1 MAQIKQL
8 LLEAETIL
16 TSAKIENPKLDAQ
29 LLLSELLQISRTEL
43 LLNSEITLEQATIF
57 NEQIQQRCNHRPIQ
71 YITGVAYFRYLTL
84 RVGEGVLIPRP
95 ETEELVSGVIEKI
108 NAADR
113 PITLIDLG
121 SGSGAIALAVA
132 YEIPDVK
139 VIAVEKSDDALLW
152 LRKNKDL
159 IAPHVEVISA
169 DVKDFVV
176 AKKVD
181 FVTANPP
188 YLPDAEML
196 PKDVE
201 DFEPAAALRGG
212 ADGMD
217 IPNQFIFC
225 AARVLKNGGYFA
237 IEHGEQQG
245 EPIKIALN
253 YYFTEVVLHYDLTGR
268 PRWTSAIRNDL
279 EVSN

>member
-16 TSAKIENPKLDAQ
+16 ASAKIENPKLDAQ

-212 ADGMD
+212 ADGME
-217 IPNQFIFC
+217 IPSQFILC

-245 EPIKIALN
+245 ELIKIALN
-253 YYFTEVVLHYDLTGR
+253 YYFKEVVVHYDLTGR

>member
-1 MAQIKQL
+1 MAQINQL

-16 TSAKIENPKLDAQ
+16 ASAKIENPSLDAQ

-43 LLNSEITLEQATIF
+43 LLQPEVSVEQATIF
-57 NEQIQQRCNHRPIQ
+57 YNQIKQRCEHRPIQ

-132 YEIPDVK
+132 YEIPDIK
-139 VIAVEKSDDALLW
+139 VIAVENSEVALLW
-152 LRKNKDL
+152 LKKNTEL
-159 IAPHVEVISA
+159 VAPHVEIILA
-169 DVKDFVV
+169 DVNDFIV

-188 YLPDAEML
+188 YLPDAEIL

-201 DFEPAAALRGG
+201 DFEPSAALRGG
-212 ADGMD
+212 ADGME
-217 IPNQFIFC
+217 IPNQFISC

-245 EPIKIALN
+245 ESIKIALN
-253 YYFTEVVLHYDLTGR
+253 YYFTEVVVHYDLTGR
-268 PRWTSAIRNDL
+268 PRWTSATRNDL

>member
-8 LLEAETIL
+8 LLEAETSL
-16 TSAKIENPKLDAQ
+16 ALAEIENPKLDAQ

-43 LLNSEITLEQATIF
+43 LLQPEVSIEQARIF
-57 NEQIQQRCNHRPIQ
+57 NNQIKQRCDHRPIQ

-108 NAADR
+108 NATDR

-121 SGSGAIALAVA
+121 AGSGAIALSVA

-139 VIAVEKSDDALLW
+139 VIAVENSEAALLW
-152 LRKNKDL
+152 LKKNTDL
-159 IAPHVEVISA
+159 VAPHVELISA
-169 DVKDFVV
+169 DVNSFAVDQ
-176 AKKVD
+176 KVD

-188 YLPDAEML
+188 YLPAAEML
-196 PKDVE
+196 PKEVE
-201 DFEPAAALRGG
+201 NFEPSTALRGG
-212 ADGMD
+212 SDGME
-217 IPNQFIFC
+217 IPNQFILC
-225 AARVLKNGGYFA
+225 AARVLKSGGYFA
-237 IEHGEQQG
+237 IEHGEHQG
-245 EPIKIALN
+245 ESIKIALN
-253 YYFTEVVLHYDLTGR
+253 YYFTEVTVHYDLTGR
-268 PRWTSAIRNDL
+268 PRWSSAIRNDL

>member
-16 TSAKIENPKLDAQ
+16 ASAKIENPKLDAQ

-57 NEQIQQRCNHRPIQ
+57 KEQIQQRCNHRPIQ

-139 VIAVEKSDDALLW
+139 VIAVEKSEPALFW
-152 LRKNKDL
+152 LRKNRDL

-169 DVKDFVV
+169 DVNDFVV

-212 ADGMD
+212 ADGME
-217 IPNQFIFC
+217 IPRQFILC

-245 EPIKIALN
+245 ELIKIALN
-253 YYFTEVVLHYDLTGR
+253 YYFNEVVVHYDLTGR
-268 PRWTSAIRNDL
+268 SRWTSAIRNDL

>member
-8 LLEAETIL
+8 LLEAEIIL
-16 TSAKIENPKLDAQ
+16 ASANIENPKLDAQ

-57 NEQIQQRCNHRPIQ
+57 NEQIQQRCNHHPIQ

-113 PITLIDLG
+113 PTTLIDLG

-139 VIAVEKSDDALLW
+139 VIAVEKSDAALLW

-201 DFEPAAALRGG
+201 DFEPIAALRGG
-212 ADGMD
+212 ADGME

-245 EPIKIALN
+245 ESIKIALN
-253 YYFTEVVLHYDLTGR
+253 HYFTEVLLHYDLTGR

>member
-16 TSAKIENPKLDAQ
+16 ASANIENPKLDAQ

-43 LLNSEITLEQATIF
+43 LLKSEITLEQATIF
-57 NEQIQQRCNHRPIQ
+57 NEQIQQRCNRRPIQ

-95 ETEELVSGVIEKI
+95 ETEGLVSGVIEKI

-188 YLPDAEML
+188 YLPDAEMI

-212 ADGMD
+212 AIGME
-217 IPNQFIFC
+217 IPNQFILC
-225 AARVLKNGGYFA
+225 AARALNSGGYFA

-245 EPIKIALN
+245 ESIKIALN
-253 YYFTEVVLHYDLTGR
+253 HYFTEVLLHYDLTGR

>member
-1 MAQIKQL
+1 MPPL
-8 LLEAETIL
+8 
-16 TSAKIENPKLDAQ
+16 
-29 LLLSELLQISRTEL
+29 
-43 LLNSEITLEQATIF
+43 
-57 NEQIQQRCNHRPIQ
+57 
-71 YITGVAYFRYLTL
+71 
-84 RVGEGVLIPRP
+84 
-95 ETEELVSGVIEKI
+95 I

-139 VIAVEKSDDALLW
+139 VIAVEKSDAALLW

-169 DVKDFVV
+169 DVKDFAV

-217 IPNQFIFC
+217 IPNQFILC

-268 PRWTSAIRNDL
+268 PRWTSARRNDL